1 MWQNEYLEGAARA
14 ASFPPPHAPLAAP
27 SNSADARAR
36 KRQNERQCV
45 DGGGGDQTPDRAAA
59 AAAAAVS
66 GACLHVGFGTQL
78 PAGQWGHDGIY
89 DCGGWRATQNRE
101 ETGRDTPVRQGGQP
115 AAAVGSALVAAQRP
129 TLHRLPANCQ
139 FSFH

>member
-45 DGGGGDQTPDRAAA
+45 DGGGGGLTTDWSAAA
-59 AAAAAVS
+59 AAAAG